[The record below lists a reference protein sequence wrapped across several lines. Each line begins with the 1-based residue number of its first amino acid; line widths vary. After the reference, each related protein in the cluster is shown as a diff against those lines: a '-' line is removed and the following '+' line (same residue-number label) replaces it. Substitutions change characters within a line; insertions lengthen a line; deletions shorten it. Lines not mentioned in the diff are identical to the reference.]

1 MIFLHMIHKQ
11 NSVKYMP
18 NFKLTAKIGKI
29 KARDDD
35 FTKEA
40 QKILSMVSN
49 KLAVIILADLRPISP
64 QLMLPSKL
72 FRMK

>member
-1 MIFLHMIHKQ
+1 MMHKLSELGKIHTEL
-11 NSVKYMP
+11 N
-18 NFKLTAKIGKI
+18 NKLTAKIGKI

-49 KLAVIILADLRPISP
+49 KLAVIILADLQLISP
-64 QLMLPSKL
+64 QLMLLSKL